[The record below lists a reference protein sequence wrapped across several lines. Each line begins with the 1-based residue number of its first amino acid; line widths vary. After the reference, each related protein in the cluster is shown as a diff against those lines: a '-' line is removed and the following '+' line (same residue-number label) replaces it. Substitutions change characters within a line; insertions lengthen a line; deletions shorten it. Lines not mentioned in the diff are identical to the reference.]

1 MPNLNEHDNQN
12 EPIPS
17 GTRAMI
23 LMRIIPPEGPAQRTD
38 MDVALTKS
46 GTSDAVFLNCIFELA
61 SGTHKGKKLYQRFTV
76 AGGKLDDK
84 GRSIAAKISGVTL
97 KAIWDAHKGLMP
109 TDMTQAAVAARQ
121 LKSYAEFHDI
131 YFPGT
136 ICIKAGNN
144 GYQPKNE
151 LYHIITPNEPEYA
164 RLQAGEN
171 LDPLPLGIIGEGKNK
186 TAKPAA
192 AQPDWAS
199 NAPPAAAPAP
209 AAPMQQAI
217 GQDFTPPP
225 AQPAV
230 IRPAWAK

>member
-1 MPNLNEHDNQN
+1 MLNLNEHENQN

-23 LMRIIPPEGPAQRTD
+23 LMKVIPPEGPAQRTE

-46 GTSDAVFLNCIFELA
+46 GTSDAVYLNCLFEVA
-61 SGTHKGKKLYQRFTV
+61 SGPQKGKKMYQRFTV

-97 KAIWDAHKGLMP
+97 KAIWDAHKGLVP

-121 LKSYAEFHDI
+121 LKSYAEFDGI

-151 LYHIITPNEPEYA
+151 IYHVITPNEPEYA
-164 RLQAGEN
+164 KLQAGED
-171 LDPLPLGIIGEGKNK
+171 LEPLPLGIIGEGKNK
-186 TAKPAA
+186 AAKPAA
-192 AQPDWAS
+192 AQPAWAQ
-199 NAPPAAAPAP
+199 PAATAAP
-209 AAPMQQAI
+209 AAPIQQAI

-225 AQPAV
+225 VQPATMK
-230 IRPAWAK
+230 PAWAK

>member
-23 LMRIIPPEGPAQRTD
+23 LMKVIPPEGPAQRTD

-46 GTSDAVFLNCIFELA
+46 GTSDAVYLNCIFELA
-61 SGTHKGKKLYQRFTV
+61 SGAHKGKKLYQRFTV

-151 LYHIITPNEPEYA
+151 IYHVITPNEPEYA
-164 RLQAGEN
+164 KLHAGED
-171 LDPLPLGIIGEGKNK
+171 LEPLPLGIIGEGKGK
-186 TAKPAA
+186 ASAKPAA
-192 AQPDWAS
+192 APPAWAS
-199 NAPPAAAPAP
+199 NAPPQAAPAP
-209 AAPMQQAI
+209 QQEALPGAGFI
-217 GQDFTPPP
+217 PPA

-230 IRPAWAK
+230 MKPAWAK